1 MVPACKKFYD
11 LVTQERLT
19 QDGNPLLAR
28 HLQNAV
34 LKIDQKGPRITKE
47 HRGSPRKIDGA
58 VACVIAADRAT
69 VKVERE
75 EKHEVG
81 FFAV

>member
-1 MVPACKKFYD
+1 MVPTVIRMPRIHGFPPITAGSR
-11 LVTQERLT
+11 VI
-19 QDGNPLLAR
+19 LAR